1 MPADH
6 TQCRVRKQSD
16 ECESEKRLVK
26 SQRSGDALTEY
37 GARGAL
43 AGHALPPSTACGRK
57 TALPSRENA
66 LIIFFG
72 PELGLYQI
80 RSPSPFARLHN
91 SFAFTETRIDY
102 FFRPGARTEPHMGD
116 IFRIFL
122 STAERRLTADRSNQI
137 SVRVIAT
144 VGITRGRKT
153 VLPSRNPCD
162 SDPFSVARS
171 QSSTSV
177 AKLFAFREPIRSRF
191 VFVTRS
197 PSSNSVETHTI
208 QIFCSRFC
216 ERASIRSPSGNHL
229 HPPFSLAG
237 GEPGRRG
244 DHFWVRSRVELN
256 LEALAC
262 HPKTTKERTR
272 APWNVFSFFSFFAF
286 FSLYFFV
293 FLSSLRI

>member
-43 AGHALPPSTACGRK
+43 AGHALPPSTACGRT

-72 PELGLYQI
+72 PELGLYRI
-80 RSPSPFARLHN
+80 RSPSSFARLHN

-197 PSSNSVETHTI
+197 PSSNSVAKLFAFRKPI
-208 QIFCSRFC
+208 RSRFSVRVFVS
-216 ERASIRSPSGNHL
+216 EHQFVRLQGTISTHLFLWPGESLDGVVTIFGSG
-229 HPPFSLAG
+229 
-237 GEPGRRG
+237 PG
-244 DHFWVRSRVELN
+244 
-256 LEALAC
+256 
-262 HPKTTKERTR
+262 
-272 APWNVFSFFSFFAF
+272 WN
-286 FSLYFFV
+286 
-293 FLSSLRI
+293 